1 MLLDLLRARRSLR
14 RFADDRPV
22 EPETIDR
29 LLEAAL
35 LSPSSKNLKPWHF
48 VVVRDRETLL
58 ALSAA
63 KPQGASFLK
72 HAAAAIVVCGDT
84 TVSDVWVEDCAIA
97 ALLVHLEAADLG
109 LASCWVQLR
118 KRQHDEHTSSPDYVA
133 KLLGLPETVQVLAVV
148 GVGHPTETKPPHDP
162 AGLRWGQVREERF
175 GVPWRK

>member
-1 MLLDLLRARRSLR
+1 MLLDLLRTRRSVR

-22 EPETIDR
+22 EPEIIDK

-35 LSPSSKNLKPWHF
+35 LSPSSKNTKPWRF

-58 ALSAA
+58 ALSAS

-84 TVSDVWVEDCAIA
+84 ATSDVWVEDCAIA
-97 ALLVHLEAADLG
+97 ALLLHLEAADLG

-118 KRQHDEHTSSPDYVA
+118 KRQYDEAESAPNHVA
-133 KLLGLPETVQVLAVV
+133 ALLGLPETVQPLAVV
-148 GVGHPTETKPPHDP
+148 GIGHPTETKPPHDLAKLP
-162 AGLRWGQVREERF
+162 WDRVSDERF
-175 GVPWRK
+175 GESWRK